1 MKYLTCVALVSLLD
15 FLKACT
21 NSCHKDAI
29 CSDTTCFCNDRFTD
43 NKSNECKG
51 ICKTAC
57 HDKVA
62 CIIKTCICKLGFYSD
77 NVPSCSDVCENKCN
91 FDSTCIR
98 KSCTCERDLIST
110 PVNYCSAI
118 CTNTCPTNAS
128 CIVSTCNCKVG
139 IVGDDIS
146 NCSATDCKNKCHP
159 DAICN
164 NSICICKKG
173 FVGDGVNNCSV
184 LTCTNA
190 CHPDA
195 ICNGT
200 TCVCK
205 SGFIGDGVNNCSVFS
220 CAIADLV
227 VMSKQ
232 WNNQFSNKSSEVFTE
247 MKNQLSNNFRNS
259 FLSPNFTEE
268 LILQHIEFYSRNL
281 KLGALVKFSYRVMVK
296 NRVKKC
302 RVLKNLNLDAIFFVN
317 SLKSCDCCIEQT
329 VGEESYTGIYKFPV
343 TFRDDVFVFPCVY
356 NTSIKFQRRCLFVSH
371 FAIPEWEPAI
381 LSNCPPKSEISQ
393 KLINLENINVTTS
406 NILNVTDHL
415 NDIVQNGNLASI
427 YDVQMISSIIKK
439 IINVNSSSE
448 KVTHGILSSIDA
460 LITFNTSLIK
470 SANQKFNLSAVFL
483 SLIDVLG
490 KQQTTNVTMSL
501 KNLGMASYTT
511 KQKRNSI
518 FIFSMENESTVSVN
532 ISSDNF
538 KSASDIKDYIIL
550 PSPLFTE
557 HNETQ
562 IYSFIYRTKA
572 FFREPV
578 RVIDSVI
585 LSVSLNGL
593 KVENLSN
600 PILMKFS
607 SKSTISGKRNC
618 HFYMVEEQNWTS
630 DGCNTTGNSTSE
642 IFCQCNH
649 LTNFAILLD
658 VDQSNNNPLILSIVT
673 WIGCAIS
680 IAGLFITIVSYSAFA
695 ELRKKLAPKILI
707 ILCVNL
713 LCTLVI
719 FLGLV
724 ERTKPRG
731 LCMAVSSLLQF
742 FILSSFFWMA
752 VEGFNLYRMV
762 VKVFNTS
769 SSYIFLLKSSAFGW
783 GLPLAITII
792 TSVSKPE
799 YLGPSSDNDAKI
811 CVVRGFPFYL
821 GILLPVC
828 LVMAANIFILISV
841 LRTVNRNSDLHNNN
855 KNKKKVRIVFTCSL
869 LLGTTWLFAV
879 LAIGK
884 ARDIFQWLF
893 CIFNSLQ
900 GLFIFFFYTVENK
913 KVKEQWM
920 LFMWGKLRRKK
931 SKKTTVNSKMRTI
944 SQTTT
949 ISYFTN
955 SKERF
960 NNKCVDSKNA
970 KL

>member
-1 MKYLTCVALVSLLD
+1 MTVLV
-15 FLKACT
+15 
-21 NSCHKDAI
+21 
-29 CSDTTCFCNDRFTD
+29 R
-43 NKSNECKG
+43 
-51 ICKTAC
+51 
-57 HDKVA
+57 
-62 CIIKTCICKLGFYSD
+62 
-77 NVPSCSDVCENKCN
+77 
-91 FDSTCIR
+91 
-98 KSCTCERDLIST
+98 
-110 PVNYCSAI
+110 AI

-128 CIVSTCNCKVG
+128 CIVTTCNCKVG
-139 IVGDDIS
+139 VAGNDIS
-146 NCSATDCKNKCHP
+146 NCSANDCKINCHP

-164 NSICICKKG
+164 NSICVCKKG
-173 FVGDGVNNCSV
+173 FVGDGVN
-184 LTCTNA
+184 
-190 CHPDA
+190 
-195 ICNGT
+195 
-200 TCVCK
+200 K
-205 SGFIGDGVNNCSVFS
+205 CSVFS
-220 CAIADLV
+220 CALADLT

-247 MKNQLSNNFRNS
+247 MKNQLFNNLRNS
-259 FLSPNFTEE
+259 FLSTKFSEE
-268 LILQHIEFYSRNL
+268 LILHVEFYSRNL
-281 KLGALVKFSYRVMVK
+281 KLGALVQFSYRVLVE
-296 NRVKKC
+296 NRVEKC
-302 RVLKNLNLDAIFFVN
+302 RVLINLNLDAKYFVN

-329 VGEESYTGIYKFPV
+329 VGEDSYTGIYNFPV
-343 TFRDDVFVFPCVY
+343 TLRDDVHVSLCVY
-356 NTSIKFQRRCLFVSH
+356 NASIQFQRRCLFVSN

-381 LSNCPPKSEISQ
+381 LSNCPSKSEISQ

-406 NILNVTDHL
+406 NILNVTYYL
-415 NDIVQNGNLASI
+415 NDIVQNGNLSSI
-427 YDVQMISSIIKK
+427 YDVQMISSIIKQ
-439 IINVNSSSE
+439 IINVNFSSE

-460 LITFNTSLIK
+460 LITSNTSLIK

-501 KNLGMASYTT
+501 KNLGMASYIT
-511 KQKRNSI
+511 KQKKNSI
-518 FIFSMENESTVSVN
+518 FIFSMENESSVGVN

-538 KSASDIKDYIIL
+538 KSTSDIKDYIIL
-550 PSPLFTE
+550 PSSLFIE

-572 FFREPV
+572 FFREQV
-578 RVIDSVI
+578 GVIDSVI
-585 LSVSLNGL
+585 LSVSVNGI

-618 HFYMVEEQNWTS
+618 QFYMVEEQNWTT
-630 DGCNTTGNSTSE
+630 DGCNTTGNPTSE

-673 WIGCAIS
+673 WVGCAIS

-783 GLPLAITII
+783 GLPFGITII

-828 LVMAANIFILISV
+828 LVMVSNIFILISV
-841 LRTVNRNSDLHNNN
+841 LRTINRNSDLHNNN

-879 LAIGK
+879 LAVGK

-931 SKKTTVNSKMRTI
+931 TKKTTVNSKMRTI

-960 NNKCVDSKNA
+960 NNMCVDSKDA